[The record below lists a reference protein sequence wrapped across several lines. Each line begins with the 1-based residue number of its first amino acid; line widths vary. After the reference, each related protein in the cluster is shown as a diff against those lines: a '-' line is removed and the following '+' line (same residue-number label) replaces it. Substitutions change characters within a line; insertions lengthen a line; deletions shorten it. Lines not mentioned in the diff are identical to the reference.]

1 MRVRRPVALALPV
14 VAAVLALS
22 AAPAAAAQP
31 PTTTPI
37 PAPRDPNAPP
47 ASAPNGPQALGRAIG
62 DAGTG
67 LSLVRILPASAPT
80 STILP
85 GYSELLPKQAALEV
99 GFGLSSAQVNSEAY
113 LTYERSVAQASPG
126 GIAVQG
132 ASPQSPG
139 AVAQTA
145 SPDNEQPMT
154 FGLNPPKTPLDALVR
169 IGLLNGS
176 AHARWSDT
184 LGPCVSPLSDA
195 STSVA
200 SLSLLNA
207 IPTLPG
213 ITDLTGKFTE
223 SKLDPQQTQ
232 ALTDQLKG
240 LPGPLAELGGLLS
253 GPTKN
258 DGKGT
263 LISLPNTLSTR
274 SVVQLVDIPGS
285 PNKAVQSTSTLQV
298 ASLNLLAGTP
308 FAISI
313 NVVSQPTLQ
322 VTSTGD
328 ARTSSVKYTA
338 PVLEVKQGDKVLNRL
353 DAAHPTFDVP
363 IGIPL
368 PSLSSQLPDGLKNLP
383 LIGDLVNTLPKDS
396 PLTPKAGELNQLKL
410 DIGVIRLTIAGLQQK
425 AQDMTEPFKGHQLAG
440 SARMLDLQ
448 VLPTQALG
456 LPGLPSALAQ
466 VSLGEQVARAAA
478 PEGGVVCGTAPGQP
492 NPQPQ
497 AKNPPNLAYTSADQA
512 IPMFWTGSAMLLAGV
527 VLVAALPANRI
538 RRRSNEDSD
547 RPEPTQP

>member
-1 MRVRRPVALALPV
+1 MVMPV
-14 VAAVLALS
+14 VVAVLALC
-22 AAPAAAAQP
+22 AAPA
-31 PTTTPI
+31 
-37 PAPRDPNAPP
+37 
-47 ASAPNGPQALGRAIG
+47 LAI
-62 DAGTG
+62 
-67 LSLVRILPASAPT
+67 RILPASAPT
-80 STILP
+80 NTILP
-85 GYSELLPKQAALEV
+85 GYSDKLPKQAALEV

-113 LTYERSVAQASPG
+113 LTYERSIAQASPG

-154 FGLNPPKTPLDALVR
+154 FGLNPPQTPLDALVR
-169 IGLLNGS
+169 VGLLNGS
-176 AHARWSDT
+176 AHARWSET

-213 ITDLTGKFTE
+213 ISDLTGKLTE
-223 SKLDPQQTQ
+223 SKLNPQQTQ
-232 ALTDQLKG
+232 ALTDQLKT
-240 LPGPLAELGGLLS
+240 LGPLAELGGLLS
-253 GPTKN
+253 GPGKA
-258 DGKGT
+258 DGKGS

-285 PNKAVQSTSTLQV
+285 PNKAVQATSTLQV
-298 ASLNLLAGTP
+298 ASLNLLGGTP
-308 FAISI
+308 FAMSI

-328 ARTSSVKYTA
+328 AKTSSVKYTA
-338 PVLEVKQGDKVLNRL
+338 PVLEVKQGDKVLYRL

-368 PSLSSQLPDGLKNLP
+368 PGLSGQLPAGLKNLP
-383 LIGDLVNTLPKDS
+383 LIGDLANALPKDS
-396 PLTPKAGELNQLKL
+396 PLASQAGALNQMKL
-410 DIGVIRLTIAGLQQK
+410 DIGVIRLSIAGLQQK

-478 PEGGVVCGTAPGQP
+478 PVGGVVCGNAGGPPAP
-492 NPQPQ
+492 PQ
-497 AKNPPNLAYTSADQA
+497 AKNPPKLAYTSAYQA
-512 IPMFWTGSAMLLAGV
+512 VPIFWTGSAMLLAGV
-527 VLVAALPANRI
+527 VLVAALPANR
-538 RRRSNEDSD
+538 RRPQGQDPD
-547 RPEPTQP
+547 QP

>member
-1 MRVRRPVALALPV
+1 MGLCMRRSRPVGLALPV
-14 VAAVLALS
+14 VVAVLALC
-22 AAPAAAAQP
+22 AAPAVAQP
-31 PTTTPI
+31 ATTPI
-37 PAPRDPNAPP
+37 PPPKDPNAPP
-47 ASAPNGPQALGRAIG
+47 ASAPNGPQPLGRAIG

-67 LSLVRILPASAPT
+67 LSMIRILPASAPT
-80 STILP
+80 NTILP
-85 GYSELLPKQAALEV
+85 GYSEKLPKQAALEV
-99 GFGLSSAQVNSEAY
+99 GFGLSSAQVNSESY
-113 LTYERSVAQASPG
+113 LAVEHSIAQASPG

-145 SPDNEQPMT
+145 PPDNPQPRT
-154 FGLNPPKTPLDALVR
+154 FGINPPQTPLDALVR
-169 IGLLNGS
+169 VGLLNGS
-176 AHARWSDT
+176 AQARWSET

-213 ITDLTGKFTE
+213 ITDLSGRLTE
-223 SKLDPQQTQ
+223 SKLAPDQVK
-232 ALTDQLKG
+232 ALTDQLKT
-240 LPGPLAELGGLLS
+240 LPGPLSELGGLLS
-253 GPTKN
+253 GPGKA
-258 DGKGT
+258 DGKGS

-274 SVVQLVDIPGS
+274 SNVQLVDIPGS

-298 ASLNLLAGTP
+298 ASLNLLGGTP
-308 FAISI
+308 FAMSI

-328 ARTSSVKYTA
+328 AKTSTVKYTA
-338 PVLEVKQGDKVLNRL
+338 PVLEVKQGDKVLYKL

-368 PSLSSQLPDGLKNLP
+368 PGLSGQLPDGLKNLP
-383 LIGDLVNTLPKDS
+383 LIGDLANALPKDS
-396 PLTPKAGELNQLKL
+396 PLLPKAGELGQLKL
-410 DIGVIRLTIAGLQQK
+410 DIGVLRVTIAGLQQK
-425 AQDMTEPFKGHQLAG
+425 SQDMTNPFKGHQLAA

-478 PEGGVVCGTAPGQP
+478 PEGGVVCGTAGGP
-492 NPQPQ
+492 PQ
-497 AKNPPNLAYTSADQA
+497 AKPAPKEPKLAYTSAYQA
-512 IPMFWTGSAMLLAGV
+512 IPMFWTGTAMLLAGV
-527 VLVAALPANRI
+527 VLVAAIPAHRI
-538 RRRSNEDSD
+538 RRRQDTND
-547 RPEPTQP
+547 PQ

>member
-1 MRVRRPVALALPV
+1 MRVRRPVAWAMPV
-14 VAAVLALS
+14 VVAVLALC
-22 AAPAAAAQP
+22 AAPALAQP
-31 PTTTPI
+31 PVTTPI
-37 PAPRDPNAPP
+37 PAPKDPNDPPPSKPQDAAP
-47 ASAPNGPQALGRAIG
+47 LGRAIG

-67 LSLVRILPASAPT
+67 LSVIRILPASAPT
-80 STILP
+80 NTILP
-85 GYSELLPKQAALEV
+85 GYSEKLPKQAALEV

-113 LTYERSVAQASPG
+113 LTYERSIAQASPG

-154 FGLNPPKTPLDALVR
+154 FGLNPPQTPLDALVR
-169 IGLLNGS
+169 VGLLNGS

-213 ITDLTGKFTE
+213 ISDLSGKLTE
-223 SKLDPQQTQ
+223 SKLNPQQTQ
-232 ALTDQLKG
+232 ALTDQLKT

-253 GPTKN
+253 GPGKA
-258 DGKGT
+258 DGKGS

-274 SVVQLVDIPGS
+274 SVVQLIDIPGS

-298 ASLNLLAGTP
+298 ASLNLLGGTP
-308 FAISI
+308 FAMSI

-328 ARTSSVKYTA
+328 AKTSSVKYIA
-338 PVLEVKQGDKVLNRL
+338 PVLEVKQGDKVVYRL
-353 DAAHPTFDVP
+353 DAAHPTFDLP

-368 PSLSSQLPDGLKNLP
+368 PGLSGQLPAGLKNLP
-383 LIGDLVNTLPKDS
+383 LIGDLANALPKDS
-396 PLTPKAGELNQLKL
+396 PLASQAGALNQMKL
-410 DIGVIRLTIAGLQQK
+410 DIGVIRLSIAGLQQK

-448 VLPTQALG
+448 ILPTQALG

-478 PEGGVVCGTAPGQP
+478 PAGGVVCGNAGGPP
-492 NPQPQ
+492 PPPQ
-497 AKNPPNLAYTSADQA
+497 AKNPPKLAYTSAYQA
-512 IPMFWTGSAMLLAGV
+512 VPIFWTGSAMLLAGV
-527 VLVAALPANRI
+527 VLVAALPANR
-538 RRRSNEDSD
+538 RRPQGQD
-547 RPEPTQP
+547 PEQP